1 MPKRSVTIELARQ
14 FIPTKV
20 LDTLTEQQIQDIID
34 LMYIHAEFI
43 LNHITNKKTGK
54 NLINKESSEQERRI
68 AL

>member
-1 MPKRSVTIELARQ
+1 VPKRSVTIELARQ